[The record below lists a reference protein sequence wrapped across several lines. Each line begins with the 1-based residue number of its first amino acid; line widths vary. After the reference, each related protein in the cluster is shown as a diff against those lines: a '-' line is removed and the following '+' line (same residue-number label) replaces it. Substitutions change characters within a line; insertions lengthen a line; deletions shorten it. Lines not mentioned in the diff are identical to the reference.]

1 MISAQDLIEKITS
14 AATCDDCIVVVQATR
29 LKQTFA
35 GQVVL
40 SQQMA

>member
-14 AATCDDCIVVVQATR
+14 AATCDDCIVVVRDR

-35 GQVVL
+35 GLEVL
-40 SQQMA
+40 SPLTV